1 MKSHIVD
8 LRSGLEL
15 KEASG
20 SEQSLAEILASSLQ
34 NS

>member
-15 KEASG
+15 KEAG
-20 SEQSLAEILASSLQ
+20 GAEHSLADILAPSMQ
-34 NS
+34 N